1 MILTL
6 DNLDGLGPVDYSTA
20 IDRSKVLTITRSLNA
35 PSILEGLLCLEGSA
49 LKLPVR
55 QARVTA
61 TAQAGAV
68 LFTGYLTV
76 EPVAIYAGAASAG
89 PVYRYVL
96 SAVSD
101 EWLLDKQSAGSLLGA
116 AFAQAAGVLLRQL
129 VSRLA
134 PGLLRTAAV
143 PAGRQLGAFQPAAGA
158 ATWSA
163 HAGAL
168 AAAGY
173 AAYRALGGALTL
185 TSAGTQ
191 VHPLADGDGTLSIA
205 ALQQA
210 AVKELA
216 NDISLSGALEPAAY
230 WTELFLGDAQHQSV
244 GAHRPRLPPF
254 AVRRHNLRRR
264 THVERRQR
272 P

>member
-143 PAGRQLGAFQPAAGA
+143 PAGRRARRSRLRRVPGTRRSLDPDLRRNPGPPARGRRWHAVDRGLAAGCGQ
-158 ATWSA
+158 
-163 HAGAL
+163 GA
-168 AAAGY
+168 
-173 AAYRALGGALTL
+173 
-185 TSAGTQ
+185 
-191 VHPLADGDGTLSIA
+191 
-205 ALQQA
+205 
-210 AVKELA
+210 
-216 NDISLSGALEPAAY
+216 
-230 WTELFLGDAQHQSV
+230 
-244 GAHRPRLPPF
+244 
-254 AVRRHNLRRR
+254 
-264 THVERRQR
+264 RQ
-272 P
+272 